1 MPSPDL
7 LLQSSITCNALLKQI
22 MSTVLIIL
30 ETLITQIVTANLLKP
45 DFERIDDRYLV
56 EQLRAIEHLP
66 KAINVS
72 EWSYP
77 INSEQLKIP

>member
-1 MPSPDL
+1 MPSL
-7 LLQSSITCNALLKQI
+7 NFLLQFGITHKALLKQI

-30 ETLITQIVTANLLKP
+30 EALIRQIVTANLLKLG
-45 DFERIDDRYLV
+45 FERINDRYLV
-56 EQLRAIEHLP
+56 EQLRAIELLP

-72 EWSYP
+72 EWCYS